1 MIPNPCSVPKEEMKS
16 FYSKA
21 GRAVPELT
29 NLPAQLPSQAIAYP
43 SPFFQLLQALRNN
56 AISWIQ
62 TSTNK
67 P

>member
-1 MIPNPCSVPKEEMKS
+1 MKS
-16 FYSKA
+16 FHSKA